1 MYLTAGLH
9 RSLQRHPDKT
19 ATVDGLRRQTFSQLA
34 SRVSRLAGALGQ
46 LGVARGDRVA
56 VLALNSDRYME
67 TALAVWWLGG
77 VLNPVNT
84 RWTAGEVAYA
94 LQDCGA
100 RVLFVDDALA
110 HLTVGLS
117 GQVPTLQTTVA
128 MSNQM
133 EPAYGL
139 SFETLIDQA
148 TPVDDVRC
156 DNSELAA
163 ILYTGG
169 TTGFPKGVM
178 LSHANLWAALVGRMA
193 EVPNPGHFITL
204 LTAPLFHVAGLG
216 RMLGQTV
223 VGGTCVTFPA
233 FNAEA
238 VLRILASERIT
249 DVVVVPSMLQ
259 MLLEAPT
266 FAQTDLSSLQRILWG
281 AAPITVPL
289 LERAFQAFPGVE
301 FIHAY
306 GMTETAAS
314 VSVHHIGRSAGERA
328 SGRIRSAG
336 RAGFSTEIR
345 IADDNGQELPRGQSG
360 EILVRGPV
368 VMMGYWGR
376 PEDTEHAMR
385 GGWLHTG
392 DGGTMDDEGYVYV
405 VDRIKDMVISGGE
418 NVYPAEVEEVLGR
431 HPGVASSAVI
441 GIPHEKWGET
451 VHAVVVLRP
460 DVSLEEGLLI
470 AHCRTHLSGYKCP
483 KSIEFRP
490 TLPLSAAGKVLKGE
504 LRKSCAAQR
513 EVA

>member
-19 ATVDGLRRQTFSQLA
+19 ATVDGPRRQTFAQLA
-34 SRVSRLAGALGQ
+34 ARVSRLAGALGQ

-56 VLALNSDRYME
+56 ILALNSDRYIE
-67 TALAVWWLGG
+67 TALAVWWLGA
-77 VLNPVNT
+77 VLNPLNT

-94 LQDCGA
+94 LNDCGA
-100 RVLFVDDALA
+100 HVLLVDDALA
-110 HLTVGLS
+110 HLSEGLS
-117 GQVPTLQTTVA
+117 RQVPTLQTTVA
-128 MSNQM
+128 LSNQI

-139 SFETLIDQA
+139 DFEALIAQA

-156 DNSELAA
+156 DNNELAA

-204 LTAPLFHVAGLG
+204 LTAPMFHVAGLG

-238 VLRILASERIT
+238 VLRTLASEHIT

-259 MLLEAPT
+259 MLLDAPT
-266 FAQTDLSSLQRILWG
+266 FSRTDLSSLRRILWG

-289 LERAFQAFPGVE
+289 LERALKAFPGVE

-314 VSVHHIGRSAGERA
+314 VSVHHIGSSLEERN
-328 SGRIRSAG
+328 SDRIRSAG

-345 IADDNGQELPRGQSG
+345 IADEHGNELPRGEAG

-368 VMMGYWGR
+368 VMMGYWRR
-376 PEDTEHAMR
+376 PEDTQQAMR

-392 DGGTMDDEGYVYV
+392 DGGTMDKDGYVYV

-431 HPGVASSAVI
+431 HSGVATSAVI

-460 DVSLEEGLLI
+460 DAALTEAALI
-470 AHCRTHLSGYKCP
+470 AHCRTHLGAYKCP
-483 KSIEFRP
+483 KSIEFRAA
-490 TLPLSAAGKVLKGE
+490 LPLSAAGKVLKGE
-504 LRKSCAAQR
+504 LRKSSTVAR

>member
-19 ATVDGLRRQTFSQLA
+19 ATVDGHRRQTFGQLA
-34 SRVSRLAGALGQ
+34 ARVARLAGALGQ

-67 TALAVWWLGG
+67 TALAVWWMGA

-84 RWTAGEVAYA
+84 RWTASEVAYA
-94 LQDCGA
+94 LKDCGA
-100 RVLFVDDALA
+100 RVLFIDDALA

-117 GQVPTLQTTVA
+117 EQVPALQTTVA

-133 EPAYGL
+133 APAHGL
-139 SFETLIDQA
+139 NFETLIAQA
-148 TPVDDVRC
+148 MPVDDVRC
-156 DNSELAA
+156 DNGELAA

-223 VGGTCVTFPA
+223 VGGSCVTFPA

-238 VLRILASERIT
+238 VLRTLASERIT

-289 LERAFQAFPGVE
+289 LERALQAFPKVE

-314 VSVHHIGRSAGERA
+314 VSVHHIGRSAEERA
-328 SGRIRSAG
+328 SDRIRSAG

-345 IADDNGQELPRGQSG
+345 IADDQGQELPRGQSG

-368 VMMGYWGR
+368 VMMGYWNR
-376 PEDTEHAMR
+376 PEDTQNALR

-392 DGGTMDDEGYVYV
+392 DGGTMDEEGYVYV

-441 GIPHEKWGET
+441 GIPNDKWGET

-460 DVSLEEGLLI
+460 GVSLTDAMLI
-470 AHCRTHLSGYKCP
+470 AHCHTHLSGYKCP
-483 KSIEFRP
+483 KSIEFRMA
-490 TLPLSAAGKVLKGE
+490 LPLSAAGKVLKGE
-504 LRKSCAAQR
+504 LRKRCAEER

>member
-9 RSLQRHPDKT
+9 RSLQRHPDKI
-19 ATVDGLRRQTFSQLA
+19 ATVDGPRRQSFRVLA
-34 SRVSRLAGALGQ
+34 ERVARLAGALAR
-46 LGVARGDRVA
+46 LGVGRGDRVA
-56 VLALNSDRYME
+56 LLALNGDRYIE
-67 TALAVWWLGG
+67 TALAVWWAGA

-84 RWTAGEVAYA
+84 RWTPGEIAFA
-94 LQDCGA
+94 LNDCGA

-110 HLTVGLS
+110 PLTQGLARD
-117 GQVPTLQTTVA
+117 VPTLQTTVHMGNTA
-128 MSNQM
+128 SLVH
-133 EPAYGL
+133 GL
-139 SFETLIDQA
+139 DYETLIA
-148 TPVDDVRC
+148 EAAPVEDARC
-156 DNSELAA
+156 DTNELAA

-204 LTAPLFHVAGLG
+204 LTAPMFHVAGLG
-216 RMLGQTV
+216 RMLGQTI
-223 VGGTCVTFPA
+223 VGGTCVTFPS

-238 VLRILASERIT
+238 VLSTIASEGIT

-259 MLLEAPT
+259 MLLDAPS
-266 FAQTDLSSLQRILWG
+266 FNQTDLGSLRRILWG

-289 LERAFQAFPGVE
+289 LERALQAFPGVE
-301 FIHAY
+301 FIHVY

-314 VSVHHIGRSAGERA
+314 VSAHCIGHSVEERN

-345 IADDNGQELPRGQSG
+345 IADDDGNELTRGTPG

-368 VMMGYWGR
+368 VMMGYWNR
-376 PEDTEHAMR
+376 PAETQQALR

-392 DGGTMDDEGYVYV
+392 DGGAMDDEGYLYV
-405 VDRIKDMVISGGE
+405 VDRLKDMIISGGE

-431 HPGVASSAVI
+431 HPGVTASAVI
-441 GIPHEKWGET
+441 GLPNDKWGEA

-460 DVSLEEGLLI
+460 GAALTEQELI
-470 AHCRTHLSGYKCP
+470 AHCRAWLGGYKCP
-483 KSIEFRP
+483 KSIEFRT

-504 LRKSCAAQR
+504 LRNACSAKGGRA
-513 EVA
+513 